1 MTLNHTLASSGPSA
15 LVNSGSWVLKKLL
28 ISSCSRWALLLP
40 STKLLWVGLA
50 LHQLPQD
57 LILLSH

>member
-1 MTLNHTLASSGPSA
+1 LGAQE
-15 LVNSGSWVLKKLL
+15 LL
-28 ISSCSRWALLLP
+28 ICSCSRWALLLA
-40 STKLLWVGLA
+40 STKLLRIGLA

>member
-1 MTLNHTLASSGPSA
+1 
-15 LVNSGSWVLKKLL
+15 VNNGGWVLKKLL
-28 ISSCSRWALLLP
+28 ISSSSRWALLLP

-50 LHQLPQD
+50 LQLSQD